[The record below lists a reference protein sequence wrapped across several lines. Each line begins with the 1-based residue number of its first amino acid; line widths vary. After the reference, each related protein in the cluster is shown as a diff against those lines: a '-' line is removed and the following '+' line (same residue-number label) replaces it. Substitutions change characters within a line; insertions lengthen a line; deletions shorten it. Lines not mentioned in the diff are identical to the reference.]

1 MRERWAS
8 GAEHPGRAAPSTHPV
23 KPLSQWSPP
32 GDGTAP
38 RPPFPDFFVIGA
50 QRCGTTT
57 LSWCLKRHPQVCF
70 SKPKETHYFARVPD
84 RILESDRWQADYQRF
99 FLHYRENHRAV
110 GEGSPTY
117 LFASHA
123 LERIVRINPRAKLI
137 AIVRNPVEMI
147 RSLHLR
153 LLYILEE
160 DVADLATAWRLQEA
174 RARGEWI
181 PRRCSDPRLLR
192 YRELGELGTQIERL
206 YQIAGREQTLVLL
219 FDDLVREPRKVYE
232 QVLGFIG
239 VDDDGRTEF
248 PQQRR
253 SQGYRFRWLQR
264 ALYKPPA
271 SVVDWIDRSRAERLA
286 KDEDGTARR
295 TSRDARARVKL
306 LHNRLRDWNT
316 RSAAPMDPRTRAMLR
331 DAFASEV
338 AKLSAL
344 LDRDLSHWS

>member
-1 MRERWAS
+1 MNEMKEKR
-8 GAEHPGRAAPSTHPV
+8 PGEKRA
-23 KPLSQWSPP
+23 
-32 GDGTAP
+32 

-57 LSWCLKRHPQVCF
+57 LAWCLKRHPQICF
-70 SKPKETHYFARVPD
+70 SKPKETHYFAQVPARV
-84 RILESDRWQADYQRF
+84 LESEQWRNEYQRF
-99 FLHYRENHRAV
+99 FLHRREDHRAV

-123 LERIVRINPRAKLI
+123 LEHIVRINPRAKLI

-174 RARGEWI
+174 RSRGDRL

-192 YRELGELGTQIERL
+192 YRELGQLGAQIERL
-206 YQIAGREQTLVLL
+206 YQIAGREQSLVLL
-219 FDDLVREPRKVYE
+219 LDDLVREPRKVYE

-248 PQQRR
+248 PHQRR
-253 SQGYRFRWLQR
+253 SQSYRSRWLQR
-264 ALYKPPA
+264 MLYKPPA
-271 SVVDWIDRSRAERLA
+271 GVVDWIDRGRVERLA
-286 KDEDGTARR
+286 RHDDGTAVR
-295 TSRDARARVKL
+295 TSRDARAHVKL

-316 RSAAPMDPRTRAMLR
+316 RPAPPLDPRTREMLR
-331 DAFASEV
+331 EAFAPDI

-344 LDRDLSHWS
+344 LDRDLTHWS